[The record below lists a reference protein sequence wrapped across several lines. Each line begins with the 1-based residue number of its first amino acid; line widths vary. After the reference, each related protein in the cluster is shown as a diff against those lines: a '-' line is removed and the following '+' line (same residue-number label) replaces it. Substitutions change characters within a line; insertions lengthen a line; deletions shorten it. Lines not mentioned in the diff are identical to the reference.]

1 MILGMEF
8 KDILLLVNV
17 AATDDVYP
25 TLIQHAREHKW
36 RITIGDRM
44 APPQGWRGDG
54 VIVQA
59 MDCPVMTRYVKSLMH
74 CGIPVV
80 NLVNSRIGNSLPTCA
95 IDMRQVGKVAAA
107 HFRERGFRH
116 AAFFTMEWLHGRKLV
131 SDSLKEAMDG
141 FDTELLA
148 WPFAASEKQ
157 INNRSAMVKWL
168 KGRLRA
174 MPKPV
179 AVLCPNAYNA
189 VTLLNV
195 CLDMG
200 LSVPD
205 EVAILS
211 AYYDP
216 AFCDCQA
223 MPISG
228 IKIDTHRLAMEAA
241 SLLDRLIDGDR
252 TGRSRI
258 LIPPTRVV
266 VQQSTDVLA
275 TENTLLR
282 QAFHFIRENLSR
294 PFGAAEIADHLAV
307 PRVRLDRLFA
317 SELKRSAGSEIMRQ
331 RIERAKLLLAETN
344 DTLSTIASACGFCHA
359 SYFINAFKK
368 ATGTTPHRYRRV
380 DRRTRKSPISKG

>member
-1 MILGMEF
+1 MEF
-8 KDILLLVNV
+8 RDILLLVNV
-17 AATDDVYP
+17 TATDDVYP
-25 TLIQHAREHKW
+25 TLIQYAREHRW
-36 RITIGDRM
+36 RLTIEDRM
-44 APPQGWRGDG
+44 APPRGWHGDG
-54 VIVQA
+54 AIVHA
-59 MDCPVMTRYVKSLMH
+59 LDLPVVTRYVKSLVRR
-74 CGIPVV
+74 GIPVV
-80 NLVNSRIGNSLPTCA
+80 NLLVSSRTSNSIPSCIIDIRQIGK
-95 IDMRQVGKVAAA
+95 MAAA
-107 HFRERGFRH
+107 HFCEHGFKH
-116 AAFFTMEWLHGRKLV
+116 AAFFTMEWLHLRKLMA
-131 SDSLKEAMDG
+131 DSLKEAMDG

-168 KGRLRA
+168 KGRLLA

-223 MPISG
+223 VPISG

-241 SLLDRLIDGDR
+241 SLLDGLIDGDR

-266 VQQSTDVLA
+266 VQQSTNVIA

-307 PRVRLDRLFA
+307 PRVELDRLFA

-368 ATGTTPHRYRRV
+368 ATGTTPHRYRRGKR
-380 DRRTRKSPISKG
+380 DAKSVM